1 MRLRNDRNFDQ
12 DLYSGAIHK
21 FLTVYPNGELRKSK
35 RRVNGYQSHTRSKQ
49 NKTAADN
56 TVNIEPEKEISLSD
70 ISIDDWSSST
80 DTENEV

>member
-1 MRLRNDRNFDQ
+1 MRLQNDRNFDP
-12 DLYSGAIHK
+12 DRCSGAIEK

-35 RRVNGYQSHTRSKQ
+35 RRVNSYQSHTRSKQ

-56 TVNIEPEKEISLSD
+56 TVNIEAEKQISLSN